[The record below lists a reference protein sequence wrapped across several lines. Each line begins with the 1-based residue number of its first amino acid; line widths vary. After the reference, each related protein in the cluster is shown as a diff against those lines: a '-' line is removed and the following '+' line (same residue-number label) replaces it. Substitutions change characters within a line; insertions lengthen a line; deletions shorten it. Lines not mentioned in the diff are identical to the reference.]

1 MTKQPA
7 METDIFELSEK
18 ARTGLLV
25 LSAQGDISPTLAI
38 QRLVEAAADDDFAF
52 IRVILSTNPQPKKPA
67 A

>member
-1 MTKQPA
+1 

-25 LSAQGDISPTLAI
+25 LSAQQNISPLLAI
-38 QRLVEAAADDDFAF
+38 QRLVEEASKNDFAF
-52 IRVILSTNPQPKKPA
+52 IKVILSTNPEPKKPA